1 MFDRQWRLKSEQE
14 HDLDRVSSWRI
25 DPDPSG
31 GWPCALVDRQPKLAI
46 TPRDGSDPVLYSL
59 CPAPSSIW
67 RGDVLMRCGPAFDL
81 RGGIRSGSR
90 YRNRVVLQAT
100 DGFVAE
106 RDALASQLL
115 VVGQQIALT
124 DQQPH
129 R

>member
-31 GWPCALVDRQPKLAI
+31 SWPCALVDRQPKLAI

-90 YRNRVVLQAT
+90 YRNRVVLQT
-100 DGFVAE
+100 MDGFVAE

>member
-1 MFDRQWRLKSEQE
+1 
-14 HDLDRVSSWRI
+14 
-25 DPDPSG
+25 
-31 GWPCALVDRQPKLAI
+31 
-46 TPRDGSDPVLYSL
+46 
-59 CPAPSSIW
+59 
-67 RGDVLMRCGPAFDL
+67 MRCGPAFDL